1 VAKMGRPSGA
11 VGIAKRRLSEMAG
24 KHAEKALST
33 LVELMDSEAEGVRLG
48 AATALLDRA
57 FGKPA
62 QQVKHSGDE
71 DDNTPIP
78 IQMIERV
85 VIDPEDET
93 ED

>member
-24 KHAEKALST
+24 KHAEKAL
-33 LVELMDSEAEGVRLG
+33 DSEAEGVRLG